1 MSRLYGGIHFRNGNE
16 AGKKLGAAVH
26 SLHKAKLLTRTGGG

>member
-16 AGKKLGAAVH
+16 AGKILGTQVAASINEKLR
-26 SLHKAKLLTRTGGG
+26 TRK